1 MLEKIF
7 SENIIS
13 KNIFINYIHVV
24 HVLTAFDLYIIYTYK
39 VKLYGYGVSKN
50 SYSEFRD
57 CSLFREFLK

>member
-1 MLEKIF
+1 MYVCMYVCM
-7 SENIIS
+7 
-13 KNIFINYIHVV
+13 YICMYLGRYVC
-24 HVLTAFDLYIIYTYK
+24 K